1 MAGATAKF
9 HQNFAQNKMDKFYGD
24 QESFTE
30 LIFGFIEEFSEDSS
44 ESSCSSTFEF
54 DDRAIIDEGVDED
67 ENFSIVEE
75 SKAFWESQEDL
86 LQTALCRT
94 TSIEKKIRQA
104 TKEAVRDI
112 SSVGLDCACEKMV
125 GNSCEICLKKE
136 ICNRLRNAGYNCV
149 VCKSKWRKSPEIPS
163 GEHTYLEVVQNSKG
177 AKGEVKIIVEL
188 NFRAQFEMAR
198 ASEEYN
204 RLINQLPEIFVG
216 KFLRLQNLVKI
227 LCAASKKCM
236 RERKMHIAPW
246 RKYKYM
252 LAKWHGSPDQQK
264 VAPILSPVSYLGRAT
279 RPRTSMLTFD
289 LVGSLQG
296 IQCTTMIKVV

>member
-1 MAGATAKF
+1 M
-9 HQNFAQNKMDKFYGD
+9 
-24 QESFTE
+24 
-30 LIFGFIEEFSEDSS
+30 
-44 ESSCSSTFEF
+44 
-54 DDRAIIDEGVDED
+54 
-67 ENFSIVEE
+67 
-75 SKAFWESQEDL
+75 
-86 LQTALCRT
+86 
-94 TSIEKKIRQA
+94 
-104 TKEAVRDI
+104 
-112 SSVGLDCACEKMV
+112 
-125 GNSCEICLKKE
+125 
-136 ICNRLRNAGYNCV
+136 
-149 VCKSKWRKSPEIPS
+149 
-163 GEHTYLEVVQNSKG
+163 EVVQNSKG
-177 AKGEVKIIVEL
+177 GKGEVKILIEL

-246 RKYKYM
+246 RKYKYV

-264 VAPILSPVSYLGRAT
+264 VAPILSPLSHLGRAT

-296 IQCTTMIKVV
+296 IQCTTMINVV